1 MLSLLANDYLAHRVE
16 LLEAEEQTTEM
27 IRNISMDDNAIRVS
41 EAPGKQTM
49 PPATTA
55 SQEIMGLYISKYI
68 CSPKFR
74 CFCYNLKKHIHM
86 MY

>member
-27 IRNISMDDNAIRVS
+27 IRNISMDDNAIRLP

-49 PPATTA
+49 PSANTA
-55 SQEIMGLYISKYI
+55 SQEILGLYPGKYI
-68 CSPKFR
+68 VSK
-74 CFCYNLKKHIHM
+74 NLD
-86 MY
+86 Y

>member
-27 IRNISMDDNAIRVS
+27 IRNISMDDNTIRLP

-49 PPATTA
+49 PSATTA
-55 SQEIMGLYISKYI
+55 SQEILGLYTGKY
-68 CSPKFR
+68 R
-74 CFCYNLKKHIHM
+74 CFEKVRF
-86 MY
+86 